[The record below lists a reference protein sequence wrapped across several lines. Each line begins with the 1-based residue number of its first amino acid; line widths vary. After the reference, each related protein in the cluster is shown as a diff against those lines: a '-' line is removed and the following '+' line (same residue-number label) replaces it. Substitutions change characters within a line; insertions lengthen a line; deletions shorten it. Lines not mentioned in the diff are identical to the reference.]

1 MAALGILVV
10 FSSLVILSVIISQLH
25 KVLTLWNKKDEWLP
39 GKKHLKT
46 TVPVETTKGKNET
59 KNPVGSIPTP
69 GTKPSA
75 PSDRP
80 EYPPV
85 SPCNI
90 DKIVQMWSP
99 LFNKLDDP
107 FELSQLYK
115 LAAQED
121 MPHPHLSITRLREE
135 NLLIPDG
142 NRKYTFAPP
151 QK

>member
-1 MAALGILVV
+1 
-10 FSSLVILSVIISQLH
+10 
-25 KVLTLWNKKDEWLP
+25 
-39 GKKHLKT
+39 
-46 TVPVETTKGKNET
+46 
-59 KNPVGSIPTP
+59 
-69 GTKPSA
+69 
-75 PSDRP
+75 
-80 EYPPV
+80 
-85 SPCNI
+85 
-90 DKIVQMWSP
+90 MWSP